1 MPRVDLPTSF
11 STLSSVMQFA
21 NNSVNVDARGAAISE
36 VGRDQFN
43 QRIENL
49 VINPDAGAKI

>member
-1 MPRVDLPTSF
+1 
-11 STLSSVMQFA
+11 MQFA
-21 NNSVNVDARGAAISE
+21 YNSVNVDARGAAISE

-43 QRIENL
+43 QRIGNL